1 MAITEAWLRDHLP
14 DCHDPVLLHGDYRK
28 GNFAARQSRSESA
41 TIRIRKFSQAADG
54 WRATPASHQRPEK
67 MATLVPLSGELSSVI
82 ALVR

>member
-1 MAITEAWLRDHLP
+1 MLTLEKAVKSWPQWAQRGTFKLESLRT
-14 DCHDPVLLHGDYRK
+14 
-28 GNFAARQSRSESA
+28 AARQSRSESA